1 VGRPAGFIAF
11 RIDIRGCTSES
22 YLLIKVML
30 HAEEGKLTHNVRKIN
45 LCLIKLIT
53 KETTMKKSFITALAM
68 VIACSSNAC
77 DICGCGVGNFN
88 PHMFPHLAQKF
99 ISVGYNYRYYQSNA
113 HDDVGNEML
122 NKEYYNSF
130 SVAGQFTIARK
141 IQLMGYLPFQSNVQ
155 KGPGGTKSL
164 NKPGDAIFLA
174 NYRLIDHI
182 SSNNR
187 LRQTFVAG
195 AGVKLPTGSYQ
206 YEEGSEK
213 DVDNPNFQA
222 GTGSTDFLLNGSY
235 SLRYKKFAMSTGIT
249 YKMNT
254 SNKEEYRFG
263 NRLLTVVQFKY
274 VKDAGTVSVIPNI
287 GVIVETMNEDRLSG
301 VSVDHTGGHNV
312 QATVGLDV
320 NNRKIA
326 AGIFYNKPVN
336 QNLAMGH
343 IQAMPGINIHVG
355 FIL

>member
-1 VGRPAGFIAF
+1 
-11 RIDIRGCTSES
+11 
-22 YLLIKVML
+22 
-30 HAEEGKLTHNVRKIN
+30 
-45 LCLIKLIT
+45 
-53 KETTMKKSFITALAM
+53 MKKSFIALFVMMLVYA
-68 VIACSSNAC
+68 SKAC

-113 HDDVGNEML
+113 HDDLGNEML
-122 NKEYYNSF
+122 NREYYNSF
-130 SVAGQFTIARK
+130 SVTGQFTVAGK
-141 IQLMGYLPFQSNVQ
+141 VELMGYLPFQSNTQ
-155 KGPGGTKSL
+155 KGPEGNKSL
-164 NKPGDAIFLA
+164 NKLGDAILLA

-195 AGVKLPTGSYQ
+195 GGIKLPTGSYH

-213 DVDNPNFQA
+213 EVDNPNFQA
-222 GTGSTDFLLNGSY
+222 GTGSTDFLLNGAY
-235 SLRYKKFAMSTGIT
+235 SLRYKKFAMSTGVT

-254 SNKEEYRFG
+254 SNKEDYLFG
-263 NRLLTVVQFKY
+263 NKLLSVVQFKY
-274 VKDAGTVSVIPNI
+274 VKDVRNISVIPNI
-287 GVIVETMNEDRLSG
+287 GLVVEKMNEDKEG
-301 VSVDHTGGHNV
+301 GAAIDHTGGHNI

-326 AGIFYNKPVN
+326 AGIFYSKPVN

-343 IQAMPGINIHVG
+343 IQAMPGVNIHVS